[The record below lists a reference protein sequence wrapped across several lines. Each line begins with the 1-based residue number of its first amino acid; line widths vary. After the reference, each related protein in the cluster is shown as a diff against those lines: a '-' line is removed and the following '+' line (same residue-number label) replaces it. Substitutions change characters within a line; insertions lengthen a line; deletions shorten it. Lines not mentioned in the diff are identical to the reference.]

1 MQQWLADNLGN
12 IIISLVLLAVVV
24 GIIIK
29 LIKDKKNGKSSCG
42 CNCSH
47 CAMSGSCHYKAGK
60 NGSTKAN

>member
-42 CNCSH
+42 CNCGN
-47 CAMSGSCHYKAGK
+47 CAMSGSCHAKPVRK
-60 NGSTKAN
+60 T